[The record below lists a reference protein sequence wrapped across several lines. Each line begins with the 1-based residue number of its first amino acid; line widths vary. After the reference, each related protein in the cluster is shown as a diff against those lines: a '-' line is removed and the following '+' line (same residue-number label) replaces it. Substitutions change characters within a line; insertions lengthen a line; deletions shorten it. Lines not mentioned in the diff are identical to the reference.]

1 MFDKSCLI
9 SLKHFF
15 MVLNTEAKIS
25 VSGYI
30 PNLVISTWSVSN
42 LDYFVLNSCFFL
54 WSNSPYVYNETK
66 KSKKRSMKHQKL
78 DFFFHQ
84 TSIDHH
90 HHHHHHIVT
99 IVIIIIDNR
108 SLSSF
113 VVLSVTF
120 AWRANQRVSFPPAR
134 RIPEKRASASRES
147 AIYHSN
153 SFVPCSP
160 AGSMYLLVSACSFF
174 CRYSTEAI
182 LHKLSDLPKGALAI
196 F

>member
-1 MFDKSCLI
+1 
-9 SLKHFF
+9 
-15 MVLNTEAKIS
+15 MVLNTEVKIS

-30 PNLVISTWSVSN
+30 PNLVISTWSVAN
-42 LDYFVLNSCFFL
+42 LEYFVLNSCFFL

-66 KSKKRSMKHQKL
+66 KWKKRSRKHQKL
-78 DFFFHQ
+78 GFSLHQ
-84 TSIDHH
+84 TSIDHHHH

-120 AWRANQRVSFPPAR
+120 AWHANQRVSFPPAR

-160 AGSMYLLVSACSFF
+160 AGSMYLLVSFF